1 MEKANN
7 IVDLFEETTEKKV
20 TKLDDNELKTLSE
33 NITRFLRIGGMIG
46 NTEERLRKLKE
57 QYRRLSEEDLPQKMA
72 ELGMQDL
79 RLEDG
84 SRITIDMFYATR
96 INKNNRGAA
105 HEWLRE
111 QGHGDIIKNQVSVSF
126 GKGEDETALE
136 TMTLLKEFL
145 EKERLNNNFSG
156 GLPDQKESVHPST
169 LKAFV
174 KERIESGDSAFTPD
188 TQKLFS
194 VYQGKRT
201 KITK

>member
-57 QYRRLSEEDLPQKMA
+57 QYRQLSEEDLPQKMT

-96 INKNNRGAA
+96 INKNNRDAA
-105 HEWLRE
+105 HEWLRA

-126 GKGEDETALE
+126 GKGEDDTALE
-136 TMTLLKEFL
+136 TMTLL
-145 EKERLNNNFSG
+145 EKE
-156 GLPDQKESVHPST
+156 GLFPDQKESVHPST

-174 KERIESGDSAFTPD
+174 KERIESGDNAFTPD

>member
-57 QYRRLSEEDLPQKMA
+57 QYRQLSEEDLPQKMT

-96 INKNNRGAA
+96 INKNNRDAA
-105 HEWLRE
+105 HEWLRQ

-126 GKGEDETALE
+126 GKGEDDTALE
-136 TMTLLKEFL
+136 TMTLL
-145 EKERLNNNFSG
+145 EKE
-156 GLPDQKESVHPST
+156 GLFPDQKESVHPST

-174 KERIESGDSAFTPD
+174 KERIESGDNAFTPD

>member
-7 IVDLFEETTEKKV
+7 IVDLFEKTTQRKV

-79 RLEDG
+79 RLKDG

-96 INKNNRGAA
+96 INKNNRDAA
-105 HEWLRE
+105 HAWLRQ

-126 GKGEDETALE
+126 GKGEDATALE
-136 TMTLLKEFL
+136 TMTLLEQ
-145 EKERLNNNFSG
+145 E
-156 GLPDQKESVHPST
+156 GLFPDQKESVHPST

-174 KERIESGDSAFTPD
+174 KERIESGDSAFTVD

>member
-20 TKLDDNELKTLSE
+20 TKLDDNELKTLNES
-33 NITRFLRIGGMIG
+33 ITRFLRIGGMIG

-57 QYRRLSEEDLPQKMA
+57 QYRQLSEEDLPQKMT

-96 INKNNRGAA
+96 INKNNRDAA

-136 TMTLLKEFL
+136 TMALL
-145 EKERLNNNFSG
+145 EKE
-156 GLPDQKESVHPST
+156 GLFPDQKESVHPST

-174 KERIESGDSAFTPD
+174 KERIESGDNAFTPD

>member
-20 TKLDDNELKTLSE
+20 TKLDDNELKTLNE
-33 NITRFLRIGGMIG
+33 NVTRFLRIGGMIG

-57 QYRRLSEEDLPQKMA
+57 QYRQLSEEDLPQKMA
-72 ELGMQDL
+72 ELGMQDM
-79 RLEDG
+79 RFEDG
-84 SRITIDMFYATR
+84 SRITVDMFYATR
-96 INKNNRGAA
+96 INKNNRDAA
-105 HEWLRE
+105 HAWLRE

-126 GKGEDETALE
+126 GKGEDDTALE
-136 TMTLLKEFL
+136 TMTLL
-145 EKERLNNNFSG
+145 EKE
-156 GLPDQKESVHPST
+156 GLFPDHKESVHPST

-174 KERIESGDSAFTPD
+174 KERIESGDNAFTPD

>member
-20 TKLDDNELKTLSE
+20 TKLDDNELKTLNES
-33 NITRFLRIGGMIG
+33 ITRFLRIGGMIG

-72 ELGMQDL
+72 ELGMQDM
-79 RLEDG
+79 RFEDG

-96 INKNNRGAA
+96 INKNNRDAA

-126 GKGEDETALE
+126 GKGEDDTALE
-136 TMTLLKEFL
+136 TMTLL
-145 EKERLNNNFSG
+145 EKE
-156 GLPDQKESVHPST
+156 GLFPDQKESVHPST

-174 KERIESGDSAFTPD
+174 KERIESGDNAFTPD

>member
-20 TKLDDNELKTLSE
+20 TKLDDNELKTLNES
-33 NITRFLRIGGMIG
+33 ITRFLRIGGMIG

-96 INKNNRGAA
+96 INKNNRDAA
-105 HEWLRE
+105 HEWLRQ

-126 GKGEDETALE
+126 GKGEDDTALE
-136 TMTLLKEFL
+136 TMTLL
-145 EKERLNNNFSG
+145 EKE
-156 GLPDQKESVHPST
+156 GLFPDQKESVHPST

>member
-105 HEWLRE
+105 HAWLRQ

-136 TMTLLKEFL
+136 TMTLL
-145 EKERLNNNFSG
+145 EKE
-156 GLPDQKESVHPST
+156 GLFPDQKESVHPST
-169 LKAFV
+169 LKGFV

>member
-1 MEKANN
+1 MEKTNN

-57 QYRRLSEEDLPQKMA
+57 QYRQLSEEDLPQKMT

-96 INKNNRGAA
+96 INKNNRDAA
-105 HEWLRE
+105 HEWLRQ

-126 GKGEDETALE
+126 GKGEDDTALE
-136 TMTLLKEFL
+136 TMTLL
-145 EKERLNNNFSG
+145 EKE
-156 GLPDQKESVHPST
+156 GLFPDQKESVHPST

-174 KERIESGDSAFTPD
+174 KERIESGDNAFTPE

>member
-57 QYRRLSEEDLPQKMA
+57 QYRQLSEEDLPQKMT

-96 INKNNRGAA
+96 INKNNRDAA
-105 HEWLRE
+105 HAWLRE

-126 GKGEDETALE
+126 GKGEDDTALE
-136 TMTLLKEFL
+136 TMALL
-145 EKERLNNNFSG
+145 EKE
-156 GLPDQKESVHPST
+156 GLFPDQKESVHPST

-174 KERIESGDSAFTPD
+174 KERIESGDNAFTPD

>member
-20 TKLDDNELKTLSE
+20 TKLDDTQLKTLSE

-57 QYRRLSEEDLPQKMA
+57 QYRQLSEEDLPQKMT

-96 INKNNRGAA
+96 INKNNRDAA
-105 HEWLRE
+105 HAWLRE

-126 GKGEDETALE
+126 GKGEDDTALE
-136 TMTLLKEFL
+136 TMTLL
-145 EKERLNNNFSG
+145 EKE
-156 GLPDQKESVHPST
+156 GLFPDQKESVHPST

-174 KERIESGDSAFTPD
+174 KERIESGDNAFTPD

>member
-7 IVDLFEETTEKKV
+7 IVDLFEKTTERKV

-79 RLEDG
+79 RLKDG

-96 INKNNRGAA
+96 INKNNRDAA
-105 HEWLRE
+105 HAWLRQ
-111 QGHGDIIKNQVSVSF
+111 QGHGDIIKNQVSVAF
-126 GKGEDETALE
+126 GKGEDATARE
-136 TMTLLKEFL
+136 TMALLEEFL
-145 EKERLNNNFSG
+145 
-156 GLPDQKESVHPST
+156 QKNGNIPTQRESVHPST

-174 KERIESGDSAFTPD
+174 KERIESGDSAFTVD

>member
-7 IVDLFEETTEKKV
+7 IVDLFEKTTERKV

-79 RLEDG
+79 RLKDG
-84 SRITIDMFYATR
+84 SQITIDMFYATR
-96 INKNNRGAA
+96 INKNNRDAA
-105 HEWLRE
+105 HAWLRQ
-111 QGHGDIIKNQVSVSF
+111 QGHGDIIKNQVSVAF
-126 GKGEDETALE
+126 GKGEDATARE
-136 TMTLLKEFL
+136 TMALLEEFL
-145 EKERLNNNFSG
+145 
-156 GLPDQKESVHPST
+156 QKNGNIPTQRESVHPST

-174 KERIESGDSAFTPD
+174 KERIESGDSAFTLD

>member
-57 QYRRLSEEDLPQKMA
+57 QYRQLSEEDLPQKMA
-72 ELGMQDL
+72 ELGMQDM
-79 RLEDG
+79 RFEDG
-84 SRITIDMFYATR
+84 SRITVDMFYATR
-96 INKNNRGAA
+96 INKNNRDAA
-105 HEWLRE
+105 HEWLRQ

-126 GKGEDETALE
+126 GKGEDDTALE
-136 TMTLLKEFL
+136 TMTLL
-145 EKERLNNNFSG
+145 EKE
-156 GLPDQKESVHPST
+156 GLFPDQKESVHPST

-174 KERIESGDSAFTPD
+174 KERIESGDNAFTPD

>member
-1 MEKANN
+1 
-7 IVDLFEETTEKKV
+7 
-20 TKLDDNELKTLSE
+20 
-33 NITRFLRIGGMIG
+33 MIG

-96 INKNNRGAA
+96 INKNNRDAA
-105 HEWLRE
+105 HEWLRQ

-136 TMTLLKEFL
+136 TMTLL
-145 EKERLNNNFSG
+145 EKE
-156 GLPDQKESVHPST
+156 GLFPDQKESVHPST

-174 KERIESGDSAFTPD
+174 KERIESGDNAFTPD